1 MRVPSCPAPTSPSGP
16 GELARGVLA
25 WPAGFGRPSEGTAA
39 EAARTHGGSYPTR
52 IMVGDY
58 LSWAFWR
65 TVERGAPFVQ
75 VHDHRVRACGL
86 RDLPDGRQR
95 VLLSDAPRVLDADV
109 VITAQ
114 GNADTH
120 PGRIESE
127 LADRAAFHGLTY
139 VPAASTA
146 DIGLDALQPAEP
158 VLARGLGLAFID
170 LVTLLTSGRGG
181 VFTRDDH
188 GSLRYTPSGH
198 EPVIFAGS
206 RRGVPYRSKFR
217 YEPADDL
224 RALPRH
230 FTGAVEGDRPLDF
243 AADVWPL
250 ISRELAEA
258 AYRELAIAHPER
270 LSMEPCAFLARL
282 DDIAAHDGQG
292 FTELI
297 ERAVPRPADR
307 IDVHGSDRPLQ
318 GRRFTDTAALQRWMI
333 GYIAAD
339 VERGRDPGHSPH
351 AAVARAI
358 AAITPP
364 LTELLENGRLSLEAA
379 DLHQIGAFIAF
390 CRFCTSGPPGTRLE
404 ELLALARAGIV
415 RFLGGAV
422 DIELEDGMFEAR
434 SRSVSAVVQARALV
448 EARLP
453 GRARSRTT
461 DPLQRCPHPKRY
473 AVEPSDLSK
482 PHANGLFFRQ
492 NDAVARSV
500 LRGLG
505 GTAR

>member
-1 MRVPSCPAPTSPSGP
+1 M
-16 GELARGVLA
+16 
-25 WPAGFGRPSEGTAA
+25 
-39 EAARTHGGSYPTR
+39 
-52 IMVGDY
+52 
-58 LSWAFWR
+58 
-65 TVERGAPFVQ
+65 
-75 VHDHRVRACGL
+75 
-86 RDLPDGRQR
+86 
-95 VLLSDAPRVLDADV
+95 
-109 VITAQ
+109 
-114 GNADTH
+114 
-120 PGRIESE
+120 
-127 LADRAAFHGLTY
+127 
-139 VPAASTA
+139 
-146 DIGLDALQPAEP
+146 
-158 VLARGLGLAFID
+158 
-170 LVTLLTSGRGG
+170 
-181 VFTRDDH
+181 
-188 GSLRYTPSGH
+188 
-198 EPVIFAGS
+198 
-206 RRGVPYRSKFR
+206 
-217 YEPADDL
+217 
-224 RALPRH
+224 
-230 FTGAVEGDRPLDF
+230 DF

-390 CRFCTSGPPGTRLE
+390 CRFCTSGPRYSAGRTAGVGTRRDRPFSRRSRRH
-404 ELLALARAGIV
+404 RAGGRDV
-415 RFLGGAV
+415 RGPFPVRVSSGAG
-422 DIELEDGMFEAR
+422 ESPGR
-434 SRSVSAVVQARALV
+434 SQVAGTSAV
-448 EARLP
+448 
-453 GRARSRTT
+453 RTT